1 MTLQFS
7 LYIDT
12 YFLKYNSNEEIKLQ
26 NLERKLRTKRDK
38 IGYTFPLI
46 NSNETVQCWYKLVH
60 TTRKITPIT

>member
-46 NSNETVQCWYKLVH
+46 LMRQYNAGISWCILVG
-60 TTRKITPIT
+60 K